1 MDCHNNYENTR
12 DLRIYLNAGKKN
24 PQGHLV
30 TVFASYWIRTISVG
44 IDN

>member
-1 MDCHNNYENTR
+1 MTDNTR

-24 PQGHLV
+24 PQGHLM
-30 TVFASYWIRTISVG
+30 TVFASYWIRTIPAG